1 MRTKGGIGHWSR
13 RVVSLR
19 VMYPVASP
27 RLTPPHDPD
36 DIFGG
41 LIASLLLAPSHFWLR
56 MS

>member
-1 MRTKGGIGHWSR
+1 
-13 RVVSLR
+13 
-19 VMYPVASP
+19 MYPVASP